1 VVETS
6 PYSPSSRKADIE
18 NLQWCVMADEYGD
31 ALERLG
37 QNEKAERVRGLAGR
51 AYEEIREGVY
61 VPHTFRV
68 AVGRKAGEV

>member
-1 VVETS
+1 MRNT
-6 PYSPSSRKADIE
+6 DFE
-18 NLQWCVMADEYGD
+18 NLQWCVIADEYGD

-37 QNEKAERVRGLAGR
+37 QREKAEKVRGLAGR

-68 AVGRKAGEV
+68 AVGRKAVEV

>member
-1 VVETS
+1 
-6 PYSPSSRKADIE
+6 
-18 NLQWCVMADEYGD
+18 MADEYGD